1 MSNKKL
7 IIFWLSTLS
16 KMCFK
21 EQAVKY
27 FCRMSCW
34 FRQVYASLD
43 SRLWADNQTP
53 TLGLIVWHND
63 CVLKDDLREIVNSS
77 NKRCTTVYRQ
87 SFSRK
92 INCTKVKQTA
102 TKLHKSPDETDEAR
116 VRVSFKWE
124 TPTPG
129 QHSDSGG
136 LRLRPHTTGWQTVFL
151 KKLKAKKRRITIFVN
166 NLRLL
171 RLRQTAQPTF
181 VRYDI
186 YNERPVT

>member
-53 TLGLIVWHND
+53 TLGLIV
-63 CVLKDDLREIVNSS
+63 
-77 NKRCTTVYRQ
+77 
-87 SFSRK
+87 
-92 INCTKVKQTA
+92 
-102 TKLHKSPDETDEAR
+102 
-116 VRVSFKWE
+116 
-124 TPTPG
+124 
-129 QHSDSGG
+129 
-136 LRLRPHTTGWQTVFL
+136 
-151 KKLKAKKRRITIFVN
+151 
-166 NLRLL
+166 
-171 RLRQTAQPTF
+171 
-181 VRYDI
+181 
-186 YNERPVT
+186 